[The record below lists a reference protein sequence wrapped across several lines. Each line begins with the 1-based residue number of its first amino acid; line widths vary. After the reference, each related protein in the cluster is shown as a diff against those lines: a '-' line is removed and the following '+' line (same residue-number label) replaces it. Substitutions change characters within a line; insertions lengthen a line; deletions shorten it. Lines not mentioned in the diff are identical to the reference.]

1 MIFEILSWDLDRS
14 WTASRCLSSSNS
26 VFLDCVAR
34 GPEDGN
40 FGFLAIFDN
49 FDFWDFEIS
58 EIWLKFYIVTF
69 GCEELSRERSARGPE
84 DKFSEFWPFW
94 AIFDIFD

>member
-1 MIFEILSWDLDRS
+1 M
-14 WTASRCLSSSNS
+14 
-26 VFLDCVAR
+26 AR
-34 GPEDGN
+34 GLEDGN

-58 EIWLKFYIVTF
+58 EIWMKFSIVTF
-69 GCEELSRERSARGPE
+69 GCEELSREGSTQGPE
-84 DKFSEFWPFW
+84 GEFLGFWPFL